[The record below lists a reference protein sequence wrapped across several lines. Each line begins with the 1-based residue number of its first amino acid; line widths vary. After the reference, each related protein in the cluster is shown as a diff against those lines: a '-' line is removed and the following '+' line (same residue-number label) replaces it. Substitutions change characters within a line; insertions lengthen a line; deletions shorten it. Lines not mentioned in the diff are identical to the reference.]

1 MRLID
6 ADVLI
11 KKLLKVD
18 DDVVRACIGVIMT
31 ERTAYDV
38 EKVVEQ
44 LEKNRVEFENRNIIP
59 FVTIDCAVQ
68 IVRRGGVQ

>member
-31 ERTAYDV
+31 ERTAYNA

-44 LEKNRVEFENRNIIP
+44 LLDDYVKNGGMFLYEEVIE
-59 FVTIDCAVQ
+59 T
-68 IVRRGGVQ
+68 VRKGGVK